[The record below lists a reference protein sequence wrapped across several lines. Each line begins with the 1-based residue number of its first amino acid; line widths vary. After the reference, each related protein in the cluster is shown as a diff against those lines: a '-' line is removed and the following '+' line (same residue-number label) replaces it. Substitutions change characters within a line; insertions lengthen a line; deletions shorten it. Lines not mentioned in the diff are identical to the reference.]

1 MEPILAK
8 GMGFLFFALPLAT
21 NDSRRLIYALLYA
34 LCSMLY
40 EDGAALVGRMCVEP
54 PWERVEPFKG

>member
-21 NDSRRLIYALLYA
+21 NDSRRLIYAMLYA
-34 LCSMLY
+34 LPVVRRRMLY
-40 EDGAALVGRMCVEP
+40 VYP
-54 PWERVEPFKG
+54 PKR